1 MARQDA
7 IRVVEAPMGCALY
20 AQALALREA
29 VLRQPLGL
37 TLSEEELEDDKLRT
51 HFCAV
56 ESGEV
61 VGCVSLRP
69 VERGSLQ
76 LKQMAVREERRLE
89 GIGAALV
96 ARAEAWARDQGIAVL
111 MMHARIGAEG
121 FYARLGYRP
130 EGPIFEENTIPHV
143 KMTKRLAS
151 SRSRASR
158 GR

>member
-1 MARQDA
+1 MAREDA
-7 IRVVEAPMGCALY
+7 ILVLEAPIGSALY

-37 TLSEEELEDDKLRT
+37 SLGEEELEDDELRT

-56 ESGEV
+56 EDGEV
-61 VGCVSLRP
+61 QGCVSLKP
-69 VERGSLQ
+69 LPDGSLQ
-76 LKQMAVREERRLE
+76 LKQMAVRQERRLE

-96 ARAEAWARDQGIAVL
+96 ARAEAWARDRGMATM

-121 FYARLGYRP
+121 FYARLGYEA

-143 KMTKRLAS
+143 KMTKRL
-151 SRSRASR
+151 
-158 GR
+158 GQ

>member
-1 MARQDA
+1 MAREDA
-7 IRVVEAPMGCALY
+7 ILVLEAPIGSAHYAL
-20 AQALALREA
+20 ALALREA

-37 TLSEEELEDDKLRT
+37 SLSEEELSDDKLRT

-56 ESGEV
+56 ENGEV

-69 VERGSLQ
+69 LDDGSLQ
-76 LKQMAVREERRLE
+76 LKQMAVREERRLA

-96 ARAEAWARDQGIAVL
+96 ARAEAWARDRDMATM

-121 FYARLGYRP
+121 FYARLGYRT

-143 KMTKRLAS
+143 KMTKRLGAQE
-151 SRSRASR
+151 
-158 GR
+158 

>member
-1 MARQDA
+1 MGREDA
-7 IRVVEAPMGCALY
+7 ILVLEAPIGSALY

-37 TLSEEELEDDKLRT
+37 TLSGEELEDDKLRT

-56 ESGEV
+56 EAGDV
-61 VGCVSLRP
+61 VACVSLKP
-69 VERGSLQ
+69 VGDGSLQ
-76 LKQMAVREERRLE
+76 LKQMAVKEERRLE

-96 ARAEAWARDQGIAVL
+96 AQAEAWARDRGISEM

-121 FYARLGYRP
+121 FYARLGYEG

-143 KMTKRLAS
+143 KMTKRLGAQE
-151 SRSRASR
+151 
-158 GR
+158 

>member
-1 MARQDA
+1 MTRQDA
-7 IRVVEAPMGCALY
+7 ILVLEAPIGSALY

-56 ESGEV
+56 ENGEV

-69 VERGSLQ
+69 VADGSLQ
-76 LKQMAVREERRLE
+76 LKQMAVRGERRLK

-96 ARAEAWARDQGIAVL
+96 AHAEAWARERGVAEM

-121 FYARLGYRP
+121 FYARLGYRT

-151 SRSRASR
+151 SRSGDAKWR
-158 GR
+158 

>member
-1 MARQDA
+1 MTREDA
-7 IRVVEAPMGCALY
+7 IVVLEAPIGSALY

-37 TLSEEELEDDKLRT
+37 SLSMEELEDDKART

-56 ESGEV
+56 ADGEV
-61 VGCVSLRP
+61 QGCVSLKP
-69 VERGSLQ
+69 LPDGSLQ

-96 ARAEAWARDQGIAVL
+96 AHAEAWARDRGMGTM

-121 FYARLGYRP
+121 FYARLGYAA
-130 EGPIFEENTIPHV
+130 EGPIFEENTVPHIR
-143 KMTKRLAS
+143 MTKRL
-151 SRSRASR
+151 R
-158 GR
+158 